1 MKFIFYLFFLFSSCG
16 SHGCHSFPH
25 AADMAVVSHHLT
37 RPGQPHACIS
47 LFFFNVLDVVTMAAA
62 LAIALTW
69 YVVACLMVQLPLTLV
84 VAIVVASLKTSIY
97 ETRARVALRSQAKFI
112 VKFINIL

>member
-1 MKFIFYLFFLFSSCG
+1 
-16 SHGCHSFPH
+16 
-25 AADMAVVSHHLT
+25 
-37 RPGQPHACIS
+37 
-47 LFFFNVLDVVTMAAA
+47 MAAA

-84 VAIVVASLKTSIY
+84 VTIVVASLKTSIY
-97 ETRARVALRSQAKFI
+97 ETRGRVALRSEAKFI